1 MSSPEDLAEI
11 QQVCA
16 GAIYKTEGGQ
26 KFVFLPAL
34 IVRTGDNTFTRDALL
49 TLRAHSSY
57 ASRLFLSEQI
67 PGRGGTYQT
76 HTVLGRTWCTPSW
89 KNVRRGRPIEMLMQH
104 LKAYA

>member
-57 ASRLFLSEQI
+57 ASRLFLWSKF
-67 PGRGGTYQT
+67 RGAAARIKLT
-76 HTVLGRTWCTPSW
+76 LF
-89 KNVRRGRPIEMLMQH
+89 
-104 LKAYA
+104 